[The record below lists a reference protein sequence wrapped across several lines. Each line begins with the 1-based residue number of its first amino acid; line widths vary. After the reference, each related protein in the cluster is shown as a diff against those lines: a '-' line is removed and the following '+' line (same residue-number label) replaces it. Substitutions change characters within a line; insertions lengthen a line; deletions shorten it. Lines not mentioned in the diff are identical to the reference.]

1 MPSVKGTASVSDSR
15 ARTKA
20 LRTTRFPRNYRKSVD
35 LEKVNKAVLTQWIE
49 QKITSILGFDDEIVS
64 STAINLFVSPSPSN
78 ANANPDSLPTPSHPS
93 NSNSNSYSCDPKQA
107 QLDLAGECGCVVDCV
122 VDCVVLY
129 DVDIDI
135 DIDIDMILIVL
146 LIWATTK
153 CCAVPFLY
161 PLCDTPTVPS
171 VLQCNTRRLS
181 YAYAYAYALRIYV
194 LFCFVFVTGF
204 LGDKTA
210 TFCSELW
217 SLMLEAQAS
226 ASGIPQTLLEQK
238 KKEMA
243 EKLLATSS
251 SSGGAGASNP
261 GQPQQQQQQ

>member
-107 QLDLAGECGCVVDCV
+107 QLDLAG
-122 VDCVVLY
+122 
-129 DVDIDI
+129 
-135 DIDIDMILIVL
+135 
-146 LIWATTK
+146 
-153 CCAVPFLY
+153 
-161 PLCDTPTVPS
+161 
-171 VLQCNTRRLS
+171 
-181 YAYAYAYALRIYV
+181 
-194 LFCFVFVTGF
+194 F